1 MPENNNPFSD
11 NISSLEDDA
20 SIFIKN
26 EEKTEEQVEEKISE
40 EPKKEYNDIYNYGE
54 KKEYDGETLHEVST
68 KSIYSEDGKQK
79 ALGEGIAK
87 NITIRFFIYS
97 LVLEIIFFLISNQI
111 FKNAIGIDNYISLN
125 VVFIIAYIIGFISIR
140 YLIIANTFKD
150 KTMHKKNI
158 NPIKQRILAIT
169 VVMGFIVLIAQT
181 IQSFYIRDIVI
192 KKFDQSEQVTYVRS
206 LRRIQENEETTKM
219 KQEII
224 DIENKID
231 HNATVARILRVISLF
246 VTYAISIHLQGKWM
260 EEFSIEE
267 DDEEE
272 RGIY

>member
-11 NISSLEDDA
+11 NISSLEDDQ
-20 SIFIKN
+20 SIFNSANN
-26 EEKTEEQVEEKISE
+26 EEKEQEEITEKVENKV
-40 EPKKEYNDIYNYGE
+40 EYNDIYNYGE
-54 KKEYDGETLHEVST
+54 KKEYNGETLHKVST
-68 KSIYSEDGKQK
+68 KSIYSDDGKTK

-97 LVLEIIFFLISNQI
+97 LVLEVIFFLISNQI

-125 VVFIIAYIIGFISIR
+125 VVFIMAYIIGFIAIR

-169 VVMGFIVLIAQT
+169 VIMGFVVLIAQT
-181 IQSFYIRDIVI
+181 IQSFYIKDIVI

-206 LRRIQENEETTKM
+206 LRRIQENDETTKM
-219 KQEII
+219 KQEIV
-224 DIENKID
+224 DIENKIE

-267 DDEEE
+267 EDEEE